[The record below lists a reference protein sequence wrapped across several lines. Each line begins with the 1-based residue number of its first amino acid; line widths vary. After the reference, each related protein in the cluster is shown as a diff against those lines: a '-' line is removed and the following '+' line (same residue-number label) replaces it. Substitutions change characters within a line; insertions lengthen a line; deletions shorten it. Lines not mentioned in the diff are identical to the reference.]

1 MEHDSA
7 QLSTFL
13 HEKQRNADAR
23 LAELV
28 TSYRD
33 GRYPGLLCV
42 AGQYDEDAGGQQ
54 RAASTRE
61 RQLALETL
69 ARHARA
75 ALEANGAGMDEVG
88 EEITLNVMSDEERVA
103 EAKRLAPQAGTWGTM
118 MPEIIEQSPAVIA
131 QRIINEAERIAIMN
145 KYPDP
150 RDPRR
155 YAALKARAPR
165 HHVSLPP

>member
-1 MEHDSA
+1 M
-7 QLSTFL
+7 
-13 HEKQRNADAR
+13 
-23 LAELV
+23 
-28 TSYRD
+28 
-33 GRYPGLLCV
+33 
-42 AGQYDEDAGGQQ
+42 
-54 RAASTRE
+54 
-61 RQLALETL
+61 ALETL

-88 EEITLNVMSDEERVA
+88 EEITLHVMSDEERVA
-103 EAKRLAPQAGTWGTM
+103 EAKKVAPQAGTWGTM

-155 YAALKARAPR
+155 YAALKARSCPCGHLNALTGLESHGHDAR
-165 HHVSLPP
+165 LGHLLANGQ